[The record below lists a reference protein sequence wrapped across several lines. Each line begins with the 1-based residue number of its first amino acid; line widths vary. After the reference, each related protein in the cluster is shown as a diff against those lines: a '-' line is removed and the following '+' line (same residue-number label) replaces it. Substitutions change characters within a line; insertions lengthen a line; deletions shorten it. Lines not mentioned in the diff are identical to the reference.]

1 MLVMAP
7 ISNRGVLSITG
18 NDAKKFLQGLITN
31 DIEQVTEEKAIY
43 TALLTPQGKFLH
55 DFFITERLGTL
66 FLEVEKNRLED
77 LQKRL
82 KIYKL
87 KADVELDDVSDLYQI
102 WAFWGDQVE
111 KKFNLP
117 LIPGNACIEERDIFY
132 VDPRWPEMGVR
143 GLFYNT
149 TKSQNERV
157 NLETQMTVS
166 IPHPLSIASSP
177 MLFQKFLAQG
187 FQQVKFEGYD
197 QKRLQQ
203 GLPDGSRDM
212 MIERAIPLECGLDD
226 LRAISWT
233 KGCYMGQELTARTK
247 HRGLVRKRY
256 FPVKF
261 ESTPPELGTKIMQ
274 GEEDVGEI
282 YSSNGT
288 FALARLKL
296 EALMKEAPLSANH
309 NSLSVI
315 KPEWMPFNEII
326 KEASLES

>member
-1 MLVMAP
+1 MYYMAP
-7 ISNRGVLSITG
+7 ISNRSVLSITG

-31 DIEQVTEEKAIY
+31 DIEKVSEGQAIY

-66 FLEVEKNRLED
+66 FLEVEKSRLED

-102 WAFWGDQVE
+102 GAFWGDYVE
-111 KKFNLP
+111 NKFSLP

-132 VDPRWPEMGVR
+132 VDPRCSKVGVR

-149 TKSQNERV
+149 NKEQNERV
-157 NLETQMTVS
+157 NLETHMTVS
-166 IPHPLSIASSP
+166 LPKPSLVSSILP
-177 MLFQKFLAQG
+177 FQKFLNQG
-187 FQQVKFEGYD
+187 FQQVEFEAYD

-212 MIERAIPLECGLDD
+212 IIERAIPLECGLND
-226 LRAISWT
+226 LNAISWT

-256 FPVKF
+256 FPVQF
-261 ESTPPELGTKIMQ
+261 ESAAPEFGAKVTQ

-296 EALMKEAPLSANH
+296 EALTKELPLSANH
-309 NSLSVI
+309 NSLTVI
-315 KPEWMPFNEII
+315 KPEWMPYDEIMQG
-326 KEASLES
+326 ASLES